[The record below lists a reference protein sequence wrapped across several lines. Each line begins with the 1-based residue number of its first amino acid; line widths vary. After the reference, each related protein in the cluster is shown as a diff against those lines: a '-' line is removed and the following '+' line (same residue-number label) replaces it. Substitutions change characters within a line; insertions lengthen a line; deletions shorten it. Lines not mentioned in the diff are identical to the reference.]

1 MTLFINDAYVKSITS
16 IQKNVRDL
24 TSFIQLGQSL
34 YILPAFGSN
43 ITNAIVYALDNGTMV
58 TGSDLETLLNSF
70 IKPALAYRTAYLALN
85 AIHYQIT
92 ETGVI
97 TRSGGDNEAIDKKTI
112 SELQNDFG
120 NLAQEF
126 IKGGL
131 DYVSKNINSFQGYV
145 LEFETKN
152 TEHRKPKQLGNILFK
167 QRRGGCNGHNSIY
180 N

>member
-1 MTLFINDAYVKSITS
+1 MTLYINDAYVKSTTS

-24 TSFIQLGQSL
+24 SSFIQLAQSL

-43 ITNAIVYALDNGTMV
+43 ITTAITYAIDNSTLV
-58 TGSDLETLLNSF
+58 VGSDLDILLTNF

-97 TRSGGDNEAIDKKTI
+97 TKSGGDNLAVDKKTI
-112 SELQNDFG
+112 SELQNDYG

-126 IKGGL
+126 IKAGL
-131 DYVSKNINSFQGYV
+131 DYVEKNINSFQGYV
-145 LEFETKN
+145 LEFKTKD
-152 TEHRKPKQLGNILFK
+152 TDHRKPKQLGNILFK
-167 QRRGGCNGHNSIY
+167 WRGGSCGQGSIHY
-180 N
+180 